1 VSWGAGSD
9 DVAASALGGL
19 GGPRGARRASSGFAA
34 PRSGRVAP
42 GRSAVEMSELS
53 IRQVMEILPHRY
65 PMLLIDRILELEPL
79 KRAVGYKNLTMNEE
93 FFQGHFP
100 GNPLMPGV
108 LMIEAMAQLGGTMIL
123 ASGDFAHYTPYL
135 TGIDKLKFRRPVIPG
150 DRLMMECNMLRSKRN
165 MGWIEA
171 SARIEDN
178 LVCSGEL
185 MFSVVPVA
193 RSNFEPSILH
203 L

>member
-1 VSWGAGSD
+1 MN
-9 DVAASALGGL
+9 
-19 GGPRGARRASSGFAA
+19 
-34 PRSGRVAP
+34 
-42 GRSAVEMSELS
+42 EMS
-53 IRQVMEILPHRY
+53 IRQIMEILPHRY
-65 PMLLIDRILELEPL
+65 PMLLIDRIVELEPL
-79 KRAVGYKNLTMNEE
+79 KRAVGYKNLSMNEE

-123 ASGDFAHYTPYL
+123 AAGDFSHLTPYL

-150 DRLMMECNMLRSKRN
+150 DRLMMQVSMLRAKRN
-165 MGWIEA
+165 MGWVEA
-171 SARIEDN
+171 QAHIEDT

-185 MFSVVPVA
+185 MFSIVTRA
-193 RSNFEPSILH
+193 DFALDASILH